1 MLLLRLIYSFLFGVL
16 FGNGIPHF
24 ARGMTGEKYPSLL
37 GSSPVANVI
46 EGWICWMLATWIAT
60 WARLWPPTLD
70 VWAAAGIGLLL
81 IGLFHAL
88 GFAPGRRD

>member
-1 MLLLRLIYSFLFGVL
+1 MLLRWIYSFVFGVL

-24 ARGMTGEKYPSLL
+24 VRGATGEKYPSLL
-37 GSSPVANVI
+37 GSSPVANVL
-46 EGWICWMLATWIAT
+46 EGWICWMLASLIAT

-81 IGLFHAL
+81 IGLFHAM
-88 GFAPGRRD
+88 GWAFGRRD

>member
-1 MLLLRLIYSFLFGVL
+1 MLLLRWLYGFIFGVL

-24 ARGMTGEKYPSLL
+24 VRGMTRENYPSLL
-37 GSSPVANVI
+37 GSSPIANLL
-46 EGWICWMLATWIAT
+46 EGWICWMLAALLAT

-70 VWAAAGIGLLL
+70 VWAVAGIGLLL

-88 GFAPGRRD
+88 GLAPGRRG